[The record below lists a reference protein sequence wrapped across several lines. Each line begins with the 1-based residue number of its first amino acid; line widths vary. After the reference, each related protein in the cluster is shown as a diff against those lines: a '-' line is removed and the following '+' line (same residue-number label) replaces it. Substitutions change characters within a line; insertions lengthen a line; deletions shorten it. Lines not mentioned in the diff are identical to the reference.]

1 MQGEQEASTASE
13 RMQREKAMAL
23 AMEDTAMERLSKRVV
38 GVGMLGAVVGG
49 ASATLK
55 GFPLGRT
62 SMLTAMSCS
71 MAGVALFGTE
81 RLGYLVLQ
89 DIDSIAQRQKLLISH
104 TFAGLS
110 GGSLLGTIYQNRPLN
125 GMALCVPL
133 MVLVGFGEYRLEKFL
148 ERKTQEH
155 WELVEQQ
162 QQEDAKSGS

>member
-1 MQGEQEASTASE
+1 
-13 RMQREKAMAL
+13 
-23 AMEDTAMERLSKRVV
+23 
-38 GVGMLGAVVGG
+38 
-49 ASATLK
+49 
-55 GFPLGRT
+55 
-62 SMLTAMSCS
+62 